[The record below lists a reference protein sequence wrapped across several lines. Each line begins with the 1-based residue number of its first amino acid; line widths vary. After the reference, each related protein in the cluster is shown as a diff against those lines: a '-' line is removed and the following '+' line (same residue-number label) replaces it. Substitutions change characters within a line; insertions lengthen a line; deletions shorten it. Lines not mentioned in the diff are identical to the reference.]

1 MRKEQTPEEL
11 DGIRQQYERQQG
23 EPEPYVPRPRWQLVM
38 AWVLIA
44 IVVLGIVNLC
54 YWQIHG

>member
-11 DGIRQQYERQQG
+11 EGIRRQYERQQE

-54 YWQIHG
+54 YWQMHG